1 MAKGRISEDQLRYT
15 IDVNSS
21 KAQQEVHKL
30 ERELSV
36 LNAESRS
43 YVNTITKIKAEGEKY
58 PGQLKKVQAE
68 YRKTSIAISEAKGK
82 LAEATR
88 AIHVN
93 DMTMNQLRKQA
104 KSLKAELDNTV
115 KSLEPEKYRL
125 LAERLSEVNQRMN
138 NLTISAKKYK
148 EIALDKGVF
157 DVFIGNTMSKFA
169 DFLGSK
175 LAQIN
180 DFIADGI
187 EMARSADGITKA
199 FKELDNPNLLDN
211 LRKATKG
218 TVNDVELMKA
228 AVQAKD
234 FRIPLEDLGKYL
246 QFAQLKAQQTGQS
259 VEYMTNS
266 IVTGLGRKSVM
277 ILDNL
282 GLSAAEINEQ
292 VSKTGDF
299 MKAVGTIV
307 EKQLSEAGNAYESAS
322 DRAAQAAVRL
332 QNAQK
337 ELGDAMLPAT
347 EHFGNMITEIQIGFM
362 ELIKIAIEYKN
373 TIAIVVSALFGMI
386 VAQKAHILTTKIQTA
401 AQITLN
407 TTTKAFHVLLGAG
420 RGLYLLASAA
430 MFALTGNI
438 KKATVV
444 MRLFNITCK
453 ANVIGILVT
462 AIVGAITYFG
472 IFKEKTDEAKKAME
486 EIAETEKEV
495 SSSIND
501 QTAKVRKLNDEMRNE
516 KLSLDRRRAAL
527 EELKRIIP
535 EYNGLLS
542 KEGQLTR
549 DNKEAIDAYI
559 ESLSKQIKLKAYEE
573 KLTALYKQKSD
584 LEDKR
589 DETSKQYWDTRQ
601 TNTLQGS
608 NRSLGGKILKF
619 FGLDSESKLEKS
631 LSSINTSIT
640 ATDDKIT
647 MLENKIKDLGD
658 ISLKTTEAAT
668 VPGSS
673 AAGQSS
679 SGNRNNGS
687 SNRDSQDLDT
697 ATINDLNSR
706 HQQSLQAWKD
716 YYDKKKAM
724 LEEDCISE
732 KITKEKYDELMLGLD
747 QLNTAAIIN
756 IERSYYNESQ
766 SLQLTEDEKKK
777 ELVESYAQYVK
788 NAEANSNQARLN
800 AMKAYYDNLGK
811 INQVSA
817 DEQEMT
823 LDQQMEA
830 ELKAVETYGEAG
842 IAYARQFGQ
851 SEIAITEAIEKAK
864 AAIRDKYREKKQE
877 QDEQDQKQ
885 QEQNKEN
892 ELRRETK
899 YADEILAIKSKDWK
913 KAAQAYKNLFSD
925 AIYALQ
931 NAELANVEAKY
942 DAQIEAARQAGQDT
956 TELENKKAQEKLAI
970 EKKYADVN
978 FAIKASQIIADTA
991 VSIMMAYSQL
1001 GPIAGSIAAA
1011 LMGITGAAQLAAA
1024 NAERERVKKMT
1035 LSGSSSS
1042 STSGARVATGLE
1054 SGGRIDV
1061 EREQDG
1067 KHFNAEYDPNRRG
1080 YIDRP
1085 TVIVGEGPTG
1095 QSKEWVASNAAVTN
1109 PTVAPIIDII
1119 DKAQR
1124 AGTVRTLDLR
1134 KFMISQ
1140 ISGRQSGGTIT
1151 ASPVPASG
1159 AAATVPGSFAAG
1171 QPSAL
1176 SPSLIQ
1182 DLTTVLSSLKERGI
1196 KSYVALDD
1204 FDAQQKL
1211 RQKSRKIGSKL

>member
-1 MAKGRISEDQLRYT
+1 MAKGITEDQIKYT
-15 IDVNSS
+15 IELSSS
-21 KAQQEVHKL
+21 KAQQELHKMDQRLKELTASQNECRRQMTRL
-30 ERELSV
+30 EASGLKNSDMYDGYSKRLKELNPQV
-36 LNAESRS
+36 RQLKEQ
-43 YVNTITKIKAEGEKY
+43 IKEQTSALDVSAMSMA
-58 PGQLKKVQAE
+58 QLKKQSRELQRALDNVVQSLNPEEYEEIEKRLSQVNGRMAE
-68 YRKTSIAISEAKGK
+68 
-82 LAEATR
+82 
-88 AIHVN
+88 
-93 DMTMNQLRKQA
+93 LRQNA
-104 KSLKAELDNTV
+104 KSWKEIAASDQTNSFFFSNV
-115 KSLEPEKYRL
+115 AIKSLELFGNK
-125 LAERLSEVNQRMN
+125 LSEAVGKMRE
-138 NLTISAKKYK
+138 LIAESIS
-148 EIALDKGVF
+148 
-157 DVFIGNTMSKFA
+157 
-169 DFLGSK
+169 
-175 LAQIN
+175 
-180 DFIADGI
+180 
-187 EMARSADGITKA
+187 MAESADGVTKA
-199 FKELDNPNLLDN
+199 FNDLNNPGILDEL
-211 LRKATKG
+211 RAATKG
-218 TVNDVELMKA
+218 TVNDFELMKA
-228 AVQAKD
+228 TVQAKD

-259 VEYMTNS
+259 VDYMTNS
-266 IVTGLGRKSVM
+266 IITGLGRKSAM

-282 GLSAAEINEQ
+282 GISAAEINEKIAQ
-292 VSKTGDF
+292 TGDF
-299 MKAVGTIV
+299 MKAVGVIV
-307 EKQLSEAGNAYESAS
+307 ENQLEAAGEGYVSMADKIAKKNAE
-322 DRAAQAAVRL
+322 L
-332 QNAQK
+332 QNAQLKLGQSLIPYK
-337 ELGDAMLPAT
+337 ET
-347 EHFGNMITEIQIGFM
+347 YNKIFGGAELQI
-362 ELIKIAIEYKN
+362 IKLLAAVLKYEGVIKSLTVAIGIFTVASIACNKALWT
-373 TIAIVVSALFGMI
+373 TIAS
-386 VAQKAHILTTKIQTA
+386 
-401 AQITLN
+401 
-407 TTTKAFHVLLGAG
+407 TKAATKAMAALNLVLKTNIWVA
-420 RGLYLLASAA
+420 LASAII
-430 MFALTGNI
+430 G
-438 KKATVV
+438 VV
-444 MRLFNITCK
+444 SYL
-453 ANVIGILVT
+453 
-462 AIVGAITYFG
+462 AIFR
-472 IFKEKTDEAKKAME
+472 KKTDEAQKAME
-486 EIAETEKEV
+486 EMAETEKEA

-535 EYNGLLS
+535 EYNGLLT

-640 ATDDKIT
+640 ATDEKIT
-647 MLENKIKDLGD
+647 MLENKIKDLGN

-668 VPGSS
+668 VPVSS

-679 SGNRNNGS
+679 SGNRNNSS

-732 KITKEKYDELMLGLD
+732 KITKEKFDELMLGLD

-823 LDQQMEA
+823 LEQQLEA

-885 QEQNKEN
+885 EEQNKEN

-913 KAAQAYKNLFSD
+913 KAAQAYKNLFAD

-931 NAELANVEAKY
+931 DAELANVEAKY

-956 TELENKKAQEKLAI
+956 TELENKKAAEKLAI

-1001 GPIAGSIAAA
+1001 GPIAGSVAAA

-1140 ISGRQSGGTIT
+1140 ISGRQSGGSISV
-1151 ASPVPASG
+1151 SPVHTSG

-1171 QPSAL
+1171 QTSPL